1 MVYKL
6 IFGMV
11 LVLGMGRASGAARP
25 DTATF
30 AMGCFWCTQA
40 QFQLLKGVKK
50 VVAGYTGGHVANP
63 SYRMVCTG
71 NTGHAEACNI
81 VYDPAVI
88 SYDELLAA
96 FFKAHDPTQL
106 NRQGNDVGTQYRSA
120 IFYRNVTQ
128 KKKAEYYIRKLNEAK
143 AYKNPIVTAVE
154 PFGVFYM
161 AEADEQD
168 FYNKN
173 PSQHYCKYVIQPEV
187 EKFKQVF
194 KDKIK
199 PDNPYYSRTDTTKLS
214 VSNAEWKKILS
225 PELYSVSREQATE
238 KAFTGKYLKGDTKG
252 TYFCAVCGNKLFRSD
267 AKFASTCGWPSFYE
281 PARKNSV
288 IYRDDNSYNMHRTEV
303 ICARCG
309 SHLGHLF
316 DDGPP
321 PTGKR
326 FCMNSVSL
334 DFLPDKDVLGF

>member
-1 MVYKL
+1 MRKL
-6 IFGMV
+6 FFGWM
-11 LVLGMGRASGAARP
+11 LILGISSISASPRL

-40 QFQLLKGVKK
+40 QFQLLKGVKS
-50 VVAGYTGGHVANP
+50 VVAGYTGGHVAKP
-63 SYRMVCTG
+63 SYKMVCTG

-81 VYDPAVI
+81 VFDPAVI

-96 FFKAHDPTQL
+96 FFRAHDPTQL

-120 IFYRNVTQ
+120 IFYHNPTQ
-128 KKKAEYYIRKLNEAK
+128 KRKAEYYISKLNEAK
-143 AYKNPIVTAVE
+143 AYKNPIVTEVA
-154 PFGVFYM
+154 PYTMFYM

-173 PSQHYCKYVIQPEV
+173 PSQRYCRFVIQPEV

-194 KDKIK
+194 KYRLK
-199 PDNPYYSRTDTTKLS
+199 PVNPYYSTTDTTRLS
-214 VSNAEWKKILS
+214 VTNAEWKKILP
-225 PELYSVSREQATE
+225 PELYAVSRERATE
-238 KAFTGKYLKGDTKG
+238 KPFTGKYLNNETKG

-267 AKFASTCGWPSFYE
+267 AKFSSTCGWPSFYQ
-281 PARKNSV
+281 PTRKNSV
-288 IYRDDNSYNMHRTEV
+288 IYREDNSSNMHRTEV
-303 ICARCG
+303 ICSRCG
-309 SHLGHLF
+309 SHLGHIF

-321 PTGKR
+321 PTHKR

-334 DFLPDKDVLGF
+334 DFIPDSPAR